1 MDTHLTTQSMFS
13 PCCSPAGS
21 AQEDD
26 YSGVNIPRHETV
38 AAKSLCSRSAMESRQ
53 VSAAQLGE
61 LILSDGLV
69 DDVSYKVD
77 DYLFINNAS
86 DLETLSGNISV
97 SGGLIIRNCPN
108 LKNLTANLSVGGE
121 LLIYNCPCLEDLAGT
136 IHAQGPLSVSCA
148 KGLVNVTG
156 NIYVRDSMDM
166 THCNS
171 LKNISGT
178 VHVNDELDLYRC
190 LSLQDLTGKITV
202 GGILNLGLCHNLTN
216 LSGTISV
223 GDNIRLDQCSSLSY
237 LPDWITSLGYT
248 SRGDIR
254 TIDLELTRLSPA
266 LVDQIRSTAAPG
278 MEFPYAEAS
287 EMMVNHFQEA
297 RQAFA
302 FWREQ
307 ASSSTEI
314 PNLDLKWEYEKALLA
329 FLRKL
334 TNTDDY
340 NNELSRPVLAQQVMG
355 LLALLMDD
363 QLRAEALSWVVSVGT
378 GAKEKR
384 RALNQ
389 LETLPL
395 SRSTES
401 LVIDKPPLP

>member
-1 MDTHLTTQSMFS
+1 MDTHLTTQPIFS

-21 AQEDD
+21 TQEDD
-26 YSGVNIPRHETV
+26 CSGVNIPKHETV
-38 AAKSLCSRSAMESRQ
+38 ATKSLCSRSAMESRP
-53 VSAAQLGE
+53 VSAAQLRE
-61 LILSDGLV
+61 LILSGGLV
-69 DDVSYKVD
+69 DDVNYKVD
-77 DYLFINNAS
+77 DYLFIYNAS

-97 SGGLIIRNCPN
+97 SGGLIINNCPN

-121 LLIYNCPCLEDLAGT
+121 LIISNCPCLEDLAGT
-136 IHAQGPLSVSCA
+136 IYAQTYFLVPCA
-148 KGLVNVTG
+148 KGLVSVTG
-156 NIYVRDSMDM
+156 NIYVGDTMDM
-166 THCNS
+166 SHCNS

-178 VHVNDELDLYRC
+178 VHVNDELNLYRC

-223 GDNIRLDQCSSLSY
+223 GGNIFLDQCSSLSY
-237 LPDWITSLGYT
+237 LPDWITSLGHT
-248 SRGDIR
+248 SRGKIR

-278 MEFPYAEAS
+278 MKFPYAEAS
-287 EMMVNHFQEA
+287 EMMVNHFQET

-314 PNLDLKWEYEKALLA
+314 PNLDLKWEDEKPLLA
-329 FLRKL
+329 FLRQL

-340 NNELSRPVLAQQVMG
+340 NNQLSRPVLARRVMG
-355 LLALLMDD
+355 LLALLWDD
-363 QLRAEALSWVVSVGT
+363 QLRAEALSCVASAGL
-378 GAKEKR
+378 GGKGKM
-384 RALNQ
+384 RALDQ
-389 LETLPL
+389 LEALSL

>member
-1 MDTHLTTQSMFS
+1 MDTQLTTQPIFS

-26 YSGVNIPRHETV
+26 CSGVNIPKHETV
-38 AAKSLCSRSAMESRQ
+38 AAKSIFSRSAMESRQ
-53 VSAAQLGE
+53 VSGGQLRE
-61 LILSDGLV
+61 LILSGGLV
-69 DDVSYKVD
+69 DNVNYIVNGPLLISDID
-77 DYLFINNAS
+77 

-97 SGGLIIRNCPN
+97 SGGLIIKNCPN
-108 LKNLTANLSVGGE
+108 LKNLSANLSVGSA
-121 LLIYNCPCLEDLAGT
+121 LLIINCPCLEDLAGS
-136 IHAQGPLSVSCA
+136 IYVHSVFSVSSA
-148 KGLVNVTG
+148 VGLVNVTG
-156 NIYVRDSMDM
+156 NVCVGHWMDM
-166 THCNS
+166 SHCNS

-178 VHVNDELDLYRC
+178 VHVDDKLDLYRC

-202 GGILNLGLCHNLTN
+202 GGSLNLGLCHYLTN

-223 GDNIRLDQCSSLSY
+223 GGDIFLDKCSRLSH

-278 MEFPYAEAS
+278 MKFPYAEAS
-287 EMMVNHFQEA
+287 EMMVNHFQET

-307 ASSSTEI
+307 ASSTTEI
-314 PNLDLKWEYEKALLA
+314 PNLDLKWEDEKQLLV
-329 FLRKL
+329 FLRQL
-334 TNTDDY
+334 TDTDDY
-340 NNELSRPVLAQQVMG
+340 NNELSRPVLARRVMG

-363 QLRAEALSWVVSVGT
+363 QLRDEALSRVALAGSRDKGM
-378 GAKEKR
+378 R
-384 RALNQ
+384 HALNE
-389 LETLPL
+389 LDSLPL

-401 LVIDKPPLP
+401 LAIDKPPLP